1 MKYSFF
7 FPIHKAKRV
16 LYNVDKIYLMKTIS
30 INNNNYEYQ
39 AKKIKHLADLK
50 RKKGEMKLNFGEEHL

>member
-1 MKYSFF
+1 
-7 FPIHKAKRV
+7 
-16 LYNVDKIYLMKTIS
+16 MKTIS